1 MPSGDTR
8 SFCLAPGLAGSCTPR
23 WDPQGKGSLP
33 QTRADKHSH
42 SQGERSA
49 GCTPKD
55 THCNSSSELVF
66 QVQTT
71 SLAAHSVLLLTA
83 QAHFPSSVLFVLICC
98 PQSDRPG
105 EIIYILHCSH
115 NYSPRVWETH
125 CWTHTHKKSLHEHVI
140 GFSGCGAILKC
151 CCGCHFGIKLM

>member
-23 WDPQGKGSLP
+23 WHPQGKGSLP
-33 QTRADKHSH
+33 QTRVDKHSD

-49 GCTPKD
+49 RCTPKG

-83 QAHFPSSVLFVLICC
+83 QALGTFIFPPAFYLSLFAVLKVTDVGKLFISYTAPIIIHREFGRLTAGHTRTKNHFMSMLLGFLAVELF
-98 PQSDRPG
+98 
-105 EIIYILHCSH
+105 
-115 NYSPRVWETH
+115 
-125 CWTHTHKKSLHEHVI
+125 
-140 GFSGCGAILKC
+140 
-151 CCGCHFGIKLM
+151 